1 MLSQRVITTSS
12 YSCGQ
17 QQMVGGEQG
26 LILSSASEKKNNKK
40 NKKINGLG
48 TSQARGRTRIF
59 VFHSPPVSMCFSTS
73 FQEPFIPRTFDP
85 LDTLPDLF
93 HGMLDET
100 KSSDLLVP
108 PTVCEQAKN
117 KPTERPKHPGPGL
130 HVVERDS
137 EDPLIKR

>member
-26 LILSSASEKKNNKK
+26 LILSFASEKKNNNKK
-40 NKKINGLG
+40 NKKINGSG

-100 KSSDLLVP
+100 KAVTSLFLQLFANKLRTSQQKDPNTQGQVFTLLKGILK
-108 PTVCEQAKN
+108 T
-117 KPTERPKHPGPGL
+117 L
-130 HVVERDS
+130 
-137 EDPLIKR
+137 